1 MSEDI
6 KMSDVFNLPLTD
18 KFYCIQEVD
27 GRFIADLESNEM
39 DEAVVFAVNNHDT
52 LTQQVA
58 ELRAAL
64 GECSNVLGRPEY
76 FNEGS
81 LSELWEVVR
90 KSLNGSE

>member
-6 KMSDVFNLPLTD
+6 KMSEVFNLPLTD

-52 LTQQVA
+52 LTQQVS

-64 GECSNVLGRPEY
+64 LSIKNRQQVLTPSGFE
-76 FNEGS
+76 FSGVWQIANTALKE
-81 LSELWEVVR
+81 SEL
-90 KSLNGSE
+90 